1 MENFIFCAVS
11 ISIETLVFAKNKAK
25 RYFLDSLFLSFSSQ
39 LKLDLYWT
47 YIHDHMTSE
56 TNNWVCVSNG
66 YLWARRI
73 AFFLRFTL
81 YGNWTKY
88 WYYIVVNSPGFTG
101 RGSRNLPRISHGFLK
116 DKPKNTWIFPEFTKD
131 NAENN
136 FMQPYLSISLSFRM
150 K

>member
-1 MENFIFCAVS
+1 MENFILCAVS
-11 ISIETLVFAKNKAK
+11 ISIETLVFAKNRAK

-39 LKLDLYWT
+39 LKLGLYWT

-73 AFFLRFTL
+73 ALFLRFTL
-81 YGNWTKY
+81 YGNWREY
-88 WYYIVVNSPGFTG
+88 WHYIVVNSP
-101 RGSRNLPRISHGFLK
+101 GFLK
-116 DKPKNTWIFPEFTKD
+116 DKPKNTWTFPEFTKD
-131 NAENN
+131 TPENN